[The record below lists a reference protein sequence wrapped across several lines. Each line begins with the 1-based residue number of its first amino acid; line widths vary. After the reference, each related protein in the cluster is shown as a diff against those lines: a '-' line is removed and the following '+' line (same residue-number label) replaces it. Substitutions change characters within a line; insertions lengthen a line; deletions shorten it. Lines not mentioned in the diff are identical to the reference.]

1 MDPALKIYRLFVWVI
16 ILTIFWLV
24 LPFISPVIIML
35 IIAFI
40 LTSVFLPIVDKIE
53 RSIGN
58 RSISVFFVMVTSI
71 VSFYLLLY
79 SIISYSIPIDPLRI
93 YSIVFYSV
101 RCMVVE
107 AVVLSLSSLYDC

>member
-40 LTSVFLPIVDKIE
+40 LTSVSCQSLIKLREVLATAALVYFL
-53 RSIGN
+53 
-58 RSISVFFVMVTSI
+58 
-71 VSFYLLLY
+71 
-79 SIISYSIPIDPLRI
+79 
-93 YSIVFYSV
+93 
-101 RCMVVE
+101 
-107 AVVLSLSSLYDC
+107 